1 MNFIVKC
8 LPIPAPL
15 VKNKH
20 IGELGYTFFLWMT
33 MPSELVF
40 KILMVYL
47 KYNMQFRSSLYNML
61 ILWKCHFL
69 MFAIFGLILYV
80 IELQNQ
86 IVW

>member
-1 MNFIVKC
+1 
-8 LPIPAPL
+8 
-15 VKNKH
+15 
-20 IGELGYTFFLWMT
+20 MT
-33 MPSELVF
+33 MPWELVF

-47 KYNMQFRSSLYNML
+47 NYNMQFRSSLYNML
-61 ILWKCHFL
+61 ILWKSHFL